1 MSDLQ
6 FEQDKEWIKLQQNSY
21 WNQSETMPIL
31 VRLAMKLGLQRRQS
45 YYLLFGI
52 LIVCTFLTFEITKKT
67 FFNNST
73 SMTYKEDIPDEI
85 KKTIPKDVLD
95 KLPSRNTK

>member
-6 FEQDKEWIKLQQNSY
+6 FEQDKEWIKLQQSSY
-21 WNQSETMPIL
+21 WDESQRMPVL
-31 VRLAMKLGLQRRQS
+31 VKLAMKLGLERRQS

-52 LIVCTFLTFEITKKT
+52 LIVCAFITIEITKKT
-67 FFNNST
+67 FFPS
-73 SMTYKEDIPDEI
+73 SSGQKTYVEDIPDEI

-95 KLPSRNTK
+95 KLPSRK